1 MALIENYKKH
11 TQERATLGVPP
22 LPLNAAQVAELVTL
36 LKADKRK
43 RVTLPKDAR
52 HRKYR
57 AHVMNNGT
65 VVLVP
70 VISPNNSAP
79 PSGPEPKAARSW
91 LV

>member
-1 MALIENYKKH
+1 MRLWEEEVVLLLC
-11 TQERATLGVPP
+11 TDVPMYDDTMFH
-22 LPLNAAQVAELVTL
+22 TL